1 MMDQQAQKNETTE
14 QVPEVQ
20 PSASQKKEAADQQAL
35 QLIELSERLF
45 EYAMKNQW
53 QNVVKAYMEK
63 PESQKAKITEA
74 EDTAL
79 HLAVS
84 GGKLEF
90 VCQLVEILGENASD
104 VLKVKNKRGNTP
116 LHTAAILGN
125 AHMCHCMAS
134 KDFNLIAEKNKQNET
149 PFYLAAKYGHKN
161 AFFCLYFCYPQG
173 KRWDIR
179 SRDASGNTILHAA
192 IDGEHFD
199 LAFQI
204 ICKYRELVNAFN
216 VNGSS
221 PLHVLATKAN
231 AFKSGSR
238 LGLFDRLLY
247 RCIIVDEM
255 TDKKYESMDYLK
267 RFEENGSHRP
277 CFPQTH
283 ETCVRFFRMFLGVA
297 CFGMPEIR
305 SFGRKLLS
313 YINGQKKKSNSVSDE
328 ENPQG
333 TSKVTDQGTSPK
345 AKEDG
350 KDKSYPEL
358 HRADY
363 FPKNYNTFIQF
374 FKFLI
379 KFVMVVLGLGFQRI
393 KKIATKKQRHTWA
406 SQVMDK
412 LIENASMY
420 KYSGGQTGT
429 GIAGMTEE
437 FPCNPSLMSAS
448 RQDTNTGNDS
458 KVETLDKQGECH
470 NKTGSSTKEG
480 NDALV
485 QKFLGEYHITGT
497 VDSKTSKHAV
507 QMKFEKKVAVE
518 STKRKTPILIAAS
531 NGITEMVGKILDKFP
546 VAIQDVDAEN
556 KNVMLLA
563 VENRQTHTFQ
573 FLVEKKVLHE
583 SVFRQRDN
591 QGNNALH
598 LAATY
603 GHYRSWLIPGSALQM
618 QWELKWY
625 KFVKKSLA
633 KNLLGHYNNM
643 GQTPKQIFTETHKA
657 LVKDGSEW
665 LTKTSESCSLIA
677 ALIATVAFATAANI
691 PGGVS
696 EDTGKPVLR
705 DEPAF
710 CVFAI
715 LSLVALCFSVT
726 ALVFFLA
733 ILTSRFEEKDF
744 ASKLP
749 RKLIWGLTSLF
760 TSIAAILFSF
770 CAGHF
775 FELRDK
781 LKFAALPIY
790 TATCLPISFF
800 ALAQL
805 PLYFDLLWAIWQKVP
820 QRCYKESA
828 S

>member
-1 MMDQQAQKNETTE
+1 MDQQAQKNETAE
-14 QVPEVQ
+14 QVPEMQ

-35 QLIELSERLF
+35 QLMELSERLF
-45 EYAMKNQW
+45 EYAMKDQW

-63 PESQKAKITEA
+63 PESHKAKITEA

-90 VCQLVEILGENASD
+90 VCQLVKILGENASD
-104 VLKVKNKRGNTP
+104 VLKVRNKGGNTP

-134 KDFNLIAEKNKQNET
+134 KHSDLIAEKNEENET

-161 AFFCLYFCYPQG
+161 AFFCLYFCYPQRN
-173 KRWDIR
+173 RWDIC

-204 ICKYRELVNAFN
+204 LCKYPDLVNAIN
-216 VNGSS
+216 ENGSS
-221 PLHVLATKAN
+221 PLHVLATKTN

-238 LGLFDRLLY
+238 LGLFDSILY
-247 RCIIVDEM
+247 SCIIVDKMKEK
-255 TDKKYESMDYLK
+255 TYDSNDYQKK
-267 RFEENGSHRP
+267 FEENESDR
-277 CFPQTH
+277 FPPTY
-283 ETCVRFFRMFLGVA
+283 ETCVCFFRMFLDVV
-297 CFGMPEIR
+297 CFSMPKICSFR
-305 SFGRKLLS
+305 STSSLLS
-313 YINGQKKKSNSVSDE
+313 CINHKKKEKKGNSNRDE

-333 TSKVTDQGTSPK
+333 TSKLTYQGTSPE
-345 AKEDG
+345 AEEEHRTD
-350 KDKSYPEL
+350 YVPE
-358 HRADY
+358 
-363 FPKNYNTFIQF
+363 NYTTFIQF
-374 FKFLI
+374 FKFVT

-393 KKIATKKQRHTWA
+393 KKITTKKQRHTWA

-412 LIENASMY
+412 LIENASTY

-429 GIAGMTEE
+429 SIDGTTEE
-437 FPCNPSLMSAS
+437 FPPNPSLTSAS
-448 RQDTNTGNDS
+448 HQDTNTGNGS
-458 KVETLDKQGECH
+458 KSETLGKQGECH
-470 NKTGSSTKEG
+470 NETGSSKMEG
-480 NDALV
+480 NDAPV
-485 QKFLGEYHITGT
+485 EKYLGEYHITGT
-497 VDSKTSKHAV
+497 VDSKISKHTV
-507 QMKFEKKVAVE
+507 QIKLETKAAVE
-518 STKRKTPILIAAS
+518 STKQKTPILTAAS
-531 NGITEMVGKILDKFP
+531 KGITEMVEKILDKFP
-546 VAIQDVDAEN
+546 VAIQDVDTEN

-573 FLVEKKVLHE
+573 FLVERKGLHE

-603 GHYRSWLIPGSALQM
+603 GNYRPWLIPGSALQM
-618 QWELKWY
+618 QWAIKWY

-633 KNLLGHYNNM
+633 KHLLGHYNNKD
-643 GQTPKQIFTETHKA
+643 QTPKQIFTETHKT

-696 EDTGKPVLR
+696 HGKPVLR

-710 CVFAI
+710 DVFAI
-715 LSLVALCFSVT
+715 SSLVALCFSVT

-744 ASKLP
+744 ANKLP

-760 TSIAAILFSF
+760 TSIAAMLVSF

-775 FELRDK
+775 FELRDE
-781 LKFAALPIY
+781 LKFAAFPIY

-805 PLYFDLLWAIWQKVP
+805 PLYFDLLWAICQKVP
-820 QRCYKESA
+820 QRSYKESA

>member
-1 MMDQQAQKNETTE
+1 MTDQKNE
-14 QVPEVQ
+14 
-20 PSASQKKEAADQQAL
+20 
-35 QLIELSERLF
+35 
-45 EYAMKNQW
+45 
-53 QNVVKAYMEK
+53 
-63 PESQKAKITEA
+63 
-74 EDTAL
+74 
-79 HLAVS
+79 
-84 GGKLEF
+84 
-90 VCQLVEILGENASD
+90 
-104 VLKVKNKRGNTP
+104 
-116 LHTAAILGN
+116 
-125 AHMCHCMAS
+125 S
-134 KDFNLIAEKNKQNET
+134 KD
-149 PFYLAAKYGHKN
+149 Y
-161 AFFCLYFCYPQG
+161 
-173 KRWDIR
+173 
-179 SRDASGNTILHAA
+179 
-192 IDGEHFD
+192 
-199 LAFQI
+199 
-204 ICKYRELVNAFN
+204 V
-216 VNGSS
+216 
-221 PLHVLATKAN
+221 
-231 AFKSGSR
+231 
-238 LGLFDRLLY
+238 
-247 RCIIVDEM
+247 
-255 TDKKYESMDYLK
+255 K
-267 RFEENGSHRP
+267 RFEENGSHYP

-283 ETCVRFFRMFLGVA
+283 VTCVRFFRMFLGVA
-297 CFGMPEIR
+297 CFGMPGFVEIR

-313 YINGQKKKSNSVSDE
+313 YINGEKKKSNSIIDE

-345 AKEDG
+345 ANKDG
-350 KDKSYPEL
+350 KDESCPEP

-363 FPKNYNTFIQF
+363 FPENYTTFIQF
-374 FKFLI
+374 FKFLM
-379 KFVMVVLGLGFQRI
+379 KFVMVVLGLGFRRI
-393 KKIATKKQRHTWA
+393 KKITTKKQRHTWA

-420 KYSGGQTGT
+420 KYSGSGGQTGT
-429 GIAGMTEE
+429 GIGGMTEE
-437 FPCNPSLMSAS
+437 FPCNPSLTSAS
-448 RQDTNTGNDS
+448 PQDTNAGNVS
-458 KVETLDKQGECH
+458 KVGILDKLGECH
-470 NKTGSSTKEG
+470 NETGSSEKEG

-485 QKFLGEYHITGT
+485 EKFLGEYHITGT
-497 VDSKTSKHAV
+497 VDSKTSKYAV
-507 QMKFEKKVAVE
+507 EMNFEKKVAIE
-518 STKRKTPILIAAS
+518 SKKQKTPILIAAS
-531 NGITEMVGKILDKFP
+531 KGIIEMVEKILDKFP

-556 KNVMLLA
+556 KNIILLA

-573 FLVEKKVLHE
+573 FLVEKKLLHE

-618 QWELKWY
+618 QWELKWC

-633 KNLLGHYNNM
+633 KNLLGHYNNK
-643 GQTPKQIFTETHKA
+643 GQTPKQIFTETHRA

-696 EDTGKPVLR
+696 DDTGKPVLR

-710 CVFAI
+710 GVFAI

-744 ASKLP
+744 AKKLP

-781 LKFAALPIY
+781 LKFAALPLY

-805 PLYFDLLWAIWQKVP
+805 PLYFDLLRAICQKVP
-820 QRCYKESA
+820 QRSNKESA